1 MIKYNQMK
9 EKKINNE
16 EFESGKRKRLVDWVS
31 KYKFRLRKEV
41 EYFNALKKGQKIDD
55 HYNLTENFLEKFNIR
70 SEPFSEFIFKDIYSN
85 IYERFKTD
93 NIPDIKEFVRIREAQ
108 MKSLN
113 PKFILRNHL
122 AQKVITEA
130 DNNNYQELEK
140 LLSILIDPFSEHFEY
155 EEEKLYSTSLEKAFS
170 ICVSCSS

>member
-1 MIKYNQMK
+1 MK
-9 EKKINNE
+9 DKKINNE
-16 EFESGKRKRLVDWVS
+16 EFESSKRKRLVDWVS
-31 KYKFRLRKEV
+31 KFKLRLRKEV
-41 EYFNALKKGQKIDD
+41 DYFNALKKGQKIDD
-55 HYNLTENFLEKFNIR
+55 SYNLTENFLVKHNIT

-85 IYERFKTD
+85 IYERFKTE
-93 NIPDIKEFVRIREAQ
+93 NIPGMNEFVKMREAQ

-130 DNNNYQELEK
+130 DNNNFQELEK
-140 LLSILIDPFSEHFEY
+140 LLSILIDPFSEHSEY